1 MLVKDKFLEKT
12 NLIILILSLC
22 FSHNLYAEDIHEKI
36 YNYNNTLKNSSA
48 NFIQTDNSD
57 LQEGI
62 IYFGNKRIKI
72 IYGNPQNITIILSE
86 KKGVYTN
93 HQLKE
98 SEFFSTK
105 KSYIKIFFEIFNNK
119 KFLEKT
125 IMTQS
130 NNQIEISESV
140 DLDNILYN
148 IKLIYESSPIKL
160 RRLEIIGNNNKV
172 QMGFFDHKT
181 RYEFDKKFF
190 LMIDP
195 YLN

>member
-12 NLIILILSLC
+12 NLIVLIISLC
-22 FSHNLYAEDIHEKI
+22 FSYNLYAEDIHEKI

-72 IYGNPQNITIILSE
+72 TYSNPQNITIILSE
-86 KKGVYTN
+86 KKGIYTN

-105 KSYIKIFFEIFNNK
+105 KSYIKIFFDIFNNK

-125 IMTQS
+125 IMTRS

-140 DLDNILYN
+140 ELDNILYN
-148 IKLIYESSPIKL
+148 IKLIYESNPIKL
-160 RRLEIIGNNNKV
+160 RRLEIIGNNDKV

-181 RYEFDKKFF
+181 RYTFDKNFF
-190 LMIDP
+190 VMIDP